1 MSNNEFVGL
10 AQQHASNAELG
21 GLVGLLVGDALGV
34 PYEFHPPERI
44 PVRNQIEMRP
54 PAGFQRSHS
63 GVPAGTWSDD
73 GAQALCLLA
82 SLVKHGKFS
91 LTDFADRLLRWL
103 DRGYMAVNREVFDV
117 GTQTEDALGNL
128 REGVSPR
135 ESGGTSVMDNGN
147 GSLMRCLPL
156 ALFHSGTDSALVR
169 DAHLQ
174 SLPTHAHPRS
184 LVACAFYCLVA
195 TGYVRKLWD
204 PWTWADLRL
213 AEIYEAWPDQR
224 EGNVFLRELDV
235 LRSFPK
241 TDEPRGTG
249 YVLDT
254 IWSVRRALEEQSFE
268 DVVRT
273 AILFGHDTDTTACV
287 AGGLAGIRF
296 NLGGIPARWF
306 EQLRGYDI
314 VEPMISILLARIAEK
329 GAKSA

>member
-1 MSNNEFVGL
+1 MSNKEFAGL

-44 PVRNQIEMRP
+44 PARNQIEMRP

-63 GVPAGTWSDD
+63 GVQAGTWSDD
-73 GAQALCLLA
+73 GAQTLCLLA
-82 SLVKHGKFS
+82 SLLKYGKFS

-117 GTQTEDALGNL
+117 GIQTEGALGNL

-135 ESGGTSVMDNGN
+135 ESGGASVMDNGN

-156 ALFHSGTDSALVR
+156 ALFHSGADSALVR

-184 LVACAFYCLVA
+184 MVACAFYCLVA
-195 TGYVRKLWD
+195 TGYVRKLAD

-213 AEIYEAWPDQR
+213 AEVYEAWLDQR

-273 AILFGHDTDTTACV
+273 AILFGNDTDTTACV

-296 NLGGIPARWF
+296 NLGGIPARWL

-314 VEPMISILLARIAEK
+314 VEPMISILLARIPKAVMT
-329 GAKSA
+329 